1 MTVWKRRELE
11 GHQELQR
18 GNYRTRS
25 LQQPVSSPKREIIEE
40 KCETIH
46 EESEASNRDVASE
59 TKYEESQASKGEIA
73 KQLEGVLNKDVN
85 QYKSKRPVRMSHSHP
100 DLSLTQPIRT
110 AQTEK
115 DPALNAHAKE
125 LRGAVGQRREK

>member
-1 MTVWKRRELE
+1 MNNVDDIGTMQENKEVDDLMNSKEMKDLDDLLESIEDREEYYTEIFDTLMTVWKRRELE

-73 KQLEGVLNKDVN
+73 KQLEGVLNK
-85 QYKSKRPVRMSHSHP
+85 
-100 DLSLTQPIRT
+100 
-110 AQTEK
+110 
-115 DPALNAHAKE
+115 
-125 LRGAVGQRREK
+125 